1 MITFDEDKQ
10 NRKMNDLLKK
20 EEEELVELLS
30 AKHNIEYAD
39 LSSISINTDALRL
52 IDEKNC

>member
-1 MITFDEDKQ
+1 MITFYEDKQ

-39 LSSISINTDALRL
+39 LSSISINTDA
-52 IDEKNC
+52 